1 MSEKSAMQSR
11 DPAEMPAPRAE
22 EAVLLP
28 PVDVYEDATGI
39 TLIADLP
46 GVSRE
51 RLSVQVDKDTLLIEG
66 EAAIEMPGEMEA
78 LYADL
83 RTTRF
88 RRSFTLSRELEAS
101 RIDAQMKDGVLTL
114 TVPKRA
120 EAQPRKIQINV
131 G

>member
-1 MSEKSAMQSR
+1 MSEHRSMQTQKPDELQKTST
-11 DPAEMPAPRAE
+11 AEAA
-22 EAVLLP
+22 LIP
-28 PVDVYEDATGI
+28 PVDIYEDSSGI

-46 GVSRE
+46 GVSRD

-83 RTTRF
+83 RATHY
-88 RRSFTLSRELEAS
+88 RRTFTLSRELQADRIEAE
-101 RIDAQMKDGVLTL
+101 MKDGVLTL
-114 TVPKRA
+114 KVPKR
-120 EAQPRKIQINV
+120 EELQPRKIQIKV

>member
-11 DPAEMPAPRAE
+11 EPAEMQAARAD

-28 PVDVYEDATGI
+28 PVDIYEDAAGI

-66 EAAIEMPGEMEA
+66 EAAIEMPSDMEA

-88 RRSFTLSRELEAS
+88 RRSFTLSRELEAN
-101 RIDAQMKDGVLTL
+101 RIDAQIKDGVLTV